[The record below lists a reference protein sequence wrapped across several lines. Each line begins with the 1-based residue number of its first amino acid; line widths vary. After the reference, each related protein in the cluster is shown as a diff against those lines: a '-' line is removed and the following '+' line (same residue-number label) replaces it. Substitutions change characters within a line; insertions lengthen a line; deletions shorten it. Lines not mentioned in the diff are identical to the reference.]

1 MPTGNAANPRGGIPR
16 GERSPRTCTKA
27 TSRWGTSMSTRPA
40 SKPTTKSPCRCAHS
54 TSSSLTAW
62 WAGPPENTSPV
73 MRYQSAGLDEWRTKT
88 DHETAAMLTEQS
100 VDGVV
105 LAPNGPDCCKNVPVL
120 ARHLERGGIPTVL
133 VTMMPDVAEKLDT
146 PRIVGVEFPFG
157 HAFGPADDRYTQRRV
172 LETRSPYSAAHQN
185 QAYGSTS
192 TSNGPSKPEKHTKH
206 GNQQSRARSSRR
218 HWTVE
223 PRTARRWRT

>member
-1 MPTGNAANPRGGIPR
+1 MPTGNAANPRGHDPSWRAIPQDVHQ
-16 GERSPRTCTKA
+16 GDLAVP
-27 TSRWGTSMSTRPA
+27 GTSMSTRPA
-40 SKPTTKSPCRCAHS
+40 SKPTTKSPCRCADS

-105 LAPNGPDCCKNVPVL
+105 LAPNGPDCCKNVPAL
-120 ARHLERGGIPTVL
+120 ARHLERARIPTVL

-172 LETRSPYSAAHQN
+172 PRNRVPTVLSGASEPGVRLDVDIEWPVEAREAYKAWQPAEPSPII
-185 QAYGSTS
+185 
-192 TSNGPSKPEKHTKH
+192 
-206 GNQQSRARSSRR
+206 RAG
-218 HWTVE
+218 TGQ
-223 PRTARRWRT
+223 